1 MAEMRRVQNRM
12 DPYLTQ
18 YYDILANEPRF
29 ADAGARETSQRVFD
43 RMSEALHYMSHAQH
57 AISDLMLDLT
67 QPPPRHLNCR
77 PILIDQS
84 AYVSVFCLNLY
95 GQNVLVQPIDQK
107 LRNFSIEF
115 YIVFFFLIRYHFSCF
130 HPLKII

>member
-84 AYVSVFCLNLY
+84 AYVSVLSGHNA
-95 GQNVLVQPIDQK
+95 LVQPIDQK
-107 LRNFSIEF
+107 LRNLSIEY
-115 YIVFFFLIRYHFSCF
+115 YIEFCLIRYHFSCF
-130 HPLKII
+130 YPLNII